1 MAVEKTRKAPA
12 VAGHTAP
19 MKAGGTGGAG
29 AGAGVEKPKKVKKP
43 KPLTEKDLA
52 KLAMA
57 DELGLMEKVKR
68 EGWGALTGAESGR
81 LGGLLSRRSR
91 DKRAADAI
99 APLSAAGSPA
109 QEPPAPE
116 RPAPRA

>member
-1 MAVEKTRKAPA
+1 MAVEKTGKAPA
-12 VAGHTAP
+12 MAGRAAP
-19 MKAGGTGGAG
+19 AKGSGDGEA
-29 AGAGVEKPKKVKKP
+29 KPKKAKKP

-81 LGGLLSRRSR
+81 LGGLLARRSR
-91 DKRAADAI
+91 EKRAGTGPGET
-99 APLSAAGSPA
+99 APKA
-109 QEPPAPE
+109 
-116 RPAPRA
+116 